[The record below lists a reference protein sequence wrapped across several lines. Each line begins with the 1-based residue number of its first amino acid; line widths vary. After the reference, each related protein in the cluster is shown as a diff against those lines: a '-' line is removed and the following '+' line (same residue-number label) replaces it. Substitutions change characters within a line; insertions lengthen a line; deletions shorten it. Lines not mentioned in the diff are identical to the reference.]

1 MAAAIVAILIG
12 LVETFMGRR
21 LFWLF
26 VAIGGFL
33 LGWFLVPGSSPKQ
46 ERGCRF

>member
-1 MAAAIVAILIG
+1 MGVAIAEIIAG
-12 LVETFMGRR
+12 FVELLFGRR

-33 LGWFLVPGSSPKQ
+33 IVGS
-46 ERGCRF
+46 